1 MINLEAFEPF
11 LQEIDNN
18 ELVEAKL
25 FGLIILNEDNT
36 FSTVTITEDELVKY
50 EHVNFLDIEDDE
62 LKERLVEEAHLE
74 SSLHKA
80 WPVAKLMQFGDSI

>member
-11 LQEIDNN
+11 LEHVANA

-25 FGLIILNEDNT
+25 YGIVVLNKDNT
-36 FSTVTITEDELVKY
+36 FSTETIVEDDLVKY

-62 LKERLVEEAHLE
+62 LKESLIKEAYLI
-74 SSLHKA
+74 SDSNPA
-80 WPVAKLMQFGDSI
+80 WPIVKLIEW

>member
-11 LQEIDNN
+11 LEHAGNV

-25 FGLIILNEDNT
+25 YGIVILNKDNI
-36 FSTVTITEDELVKY
+36 FSTLTIAEDELVKY

-62 LKERLVEEAHLE
+62 LKERLTEEAHLI
-74 SSLHKA
+74 SVSNPA
-80 WPVAKLMQFGDSI
+80 WPIVKLIEW

>member
-11 LQEIDNN
+11 LEHTANV

-25 FGLIILNEDNT
+25 FGLIVLNEDNT
-36 FSTVTITEDELVKY
+36 FSTISIAEDELVKY

-62 LKERLVEEAHLE
+62 LKERLIEEAHLLGI
-74 SSLHKA
+74 SNPA
-80 WPVAKLMQFGDSI
+80 WPIAKLIEW